1 MRNKKLLA
9 GLLAAFW
16 LSLVSQS
23 LFAQASN
30 LARLYFVE
38 AKPGH
43 EAQLETAIKEHAQW
57 RKQAGDPWIWI
68 VHQVVNGRNLGSFA
82 IRSGDHSWADFDSY
96 EEFGSKGTTEW
107 NKNVRPHVGSISS
120 VITSV
125 DTTNINWP
133 PNFEKVNLIS
143 VRTYHL
149 KPGHELAFTQVVNK
163 RHTAVIE
170 HNRDEGYYAFE
181 WNRNGSTGPA
191 VSLILPFKNWADM
204 QGQQHDE
211 SFRAFMERVLGAEEA
226 QKLSEQFNSTY
237 HSTESLVAQVR
248 RDLSVLPDK

>member
-1 MRNKKLLA
+1 MRNRKLFVSLF
-9 GLLAAFW
+9 AALW

-57 RKQAGDPWIWI
+57 RKQVGDPWIWI
-68 VHQVVNGRNLGSFA
+68 VHQVVNGSNLGSFA

-107 NKNVRPHVGSISS
+107 NKNVRPHVGSISN

-133 PNFEKVNLIS
+133 SNFEEVNLIS
-143 VRTYHL
+143 VTTYHL
-149 KPGHELAFTQVVNK
+149 KPGHGRAFTEAVNK
-163 RHTAVIE
+163 YHTAITE
-170 HNRDEGYYAFE
+170 HNREGHYAFE
-181 WNRNGSTGPA
+181 WNVNGSTGPA
-191 VSLILPFKNWADM
+191 VSLILPYKNWADM
-204 QGQQHDE
+204 QGPDE
-211 SFRAFMERVLGAEEA
+211 SLRAFMVRVMGSEEA
-226 QKLSEQFNSTY
+226 QKLSEQFDSTY
-237 HSTESLVAQVR
+237 HSTESLVVQVR